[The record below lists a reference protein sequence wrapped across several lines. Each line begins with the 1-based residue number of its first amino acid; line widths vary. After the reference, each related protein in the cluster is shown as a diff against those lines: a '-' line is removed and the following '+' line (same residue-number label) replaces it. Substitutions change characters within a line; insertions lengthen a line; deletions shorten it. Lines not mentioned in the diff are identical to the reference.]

1 MENESKELV
10 DYAVNSLRNSSYCNN
25 CQKPNCIGPTG
36 PTGPAGIPGTQGPK
50 GDKGDIGPTGP
61 QGEMGPMGEAET
73 ISFGKIQMVTAEDD
87 AKIIDTKEGLEHI
100 ISFEI
105 PKGEDGAPG
114 PKGEKGEKGDK
125 GEDGKDGTSVII
137 LGSYDSLDD
146 LEKNHPTA
154 NKGDA
159 YLVNE
164 DLYVFSP
171 EDGSWKNV
179 GKIRGPEG
187 PQGPK
192 GDTGPRG
199 IQGPEGPTGPTG
211 PEQINCGLFI
221 TYNNNFFT
229 NGYEVPSQTR
239 LPLDRLESDNGGL
252 FALNQNEDTI
262 SFNKDGVYKITFIVN
277 AKVMFENDTSYNQF
291 RDIVSV
297 GFKKVGE
304 EIIYAGA
311 TMYIPDQHS
320 RTLVGQ
326 GLMVIRDHTQE
337 KCELVNMTKR
347 EILLDTPKIETTL
360 SNSYIISPLL
370 TIILEYLG

>member
-10 DYAVNSLRNSSYCNN
+10 DYAVNSLRNSSDCNN

-36 PTGPAGIPGTQGPK
+36 PTGPAGMPGTQGPK

-73 ISFGKIQMVTAEDD
+73 ISFGKIQMVTADDD

-125 GEDGKDGTSVII
+125 GEDGKDGTSVTI

-164 DLYVFSP
+164 DLYVYSI

-192 GDTGPRG
+192 GDTGPMG